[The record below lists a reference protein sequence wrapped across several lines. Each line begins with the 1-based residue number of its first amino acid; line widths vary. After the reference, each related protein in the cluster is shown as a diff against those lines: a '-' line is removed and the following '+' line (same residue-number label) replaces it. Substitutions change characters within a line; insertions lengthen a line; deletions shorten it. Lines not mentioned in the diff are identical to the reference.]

1 MTFSPRPLCFHTRFL
16 KGGGVLKQTIWVE
29 KTKCFQWTTLRMKEW
44 KDEGSSGSC
53 IEAKLIFLFKFY
65 SELRVCLCSVMFNDW
80 PQKLTGFFLMMQL
93 NGRII
98 RYGYCIIKSVAGF
111 CLMKQV
117 YGRIFYSSCKSMAVF
132 LLHHAILYGRIFPHE
147 TSLWQDFFSMMQVY
161 GSIKRHDY
169 SALWI
174 LWKDYLKLKVGLFG
188 KLSQQEEYFARYKY
202 KTDYSFWYKMI

>member
-1 MTFSPRPLCFHTRFL
+1 MFVFRHVQWLTTEADRIFPHDA
-16 KGGGVLKQTIWVE
+16 
-29 KTKCFQWTTLRMKEW
+29 TKRQN
-44 KDEGSSGSC
+44 
-53 IEAKLIFLFKFY
+53 Y
-65 SELRVCLCSVMFNDW
+65 SVW
-80 PQKLTGFFLMMQL
+80 
-93 NGRII
+93 
-98 RYGYCIIKSVAGF
+98 YCIIKSMAGF